1 MLSLESAATML
12 RRIESQSAGAIFI
25 GDLAQLP
32 NILAGDTAA
41 CSPLRRKT
49 PDTMLR

>member
-1 MLSLESAATML
+1 MLSLQSAATML

-41 CSPLRRKT
+41 
-49 PDTMLR
+49 